1 MNAAITET
9 DIQIEER
16 IIERKGEMNLI
27 ENHVNGR
34 TSKKKNG
41 DNDKRSLLVVPSQW
55 IPESGSGGG
64 FISRRRRRLARE
76 LWRLCAEKAQYDIR
90 AENGSFFKR
99 RDNLK
104 VFVSRI
110 KAHRRLQ
117 QP

>member
-1 MNAAITET
+1 MK
-9 DIQIEER
+9 DQQ
-16 IIERKGEMNLI
+16 
-27 ENHVNGR
+27 
-34 TSKKKNG
+34 KKNG

-55 IPESGSGGG
+55 IPESASGGG

-104 VFVSRI
+104 AQLWHLVNV
-110 KAHRRLQ
+110 
-117 QP
+117 PGMTV